1 MITEITEN
9 EILHG
14 QNAPH
19 RFREVVHG
27 SAGGKAVVTFSDRTA
42 HRLNLDLAASL
53 LSSLGTLLSIYP
65 SDGCWSDLGVRL
77 DADPIRTHGT
87 GENPLHIDLV
97 DREFPPKYIA
107 LYCIRNDPHG
117 GGATMLSD
125 LWAAYGGLAEED
137 RSVLSEDLF
146 SYWTDEGAHGVGN
159 SLPTFPV
166 LPSALRAGTVIR
178 FTGKM
183 ATHLHHG
190 LLADPTILPA
200 ASAAFDRLV
209 EHVNHHAL
217 DYLLK
222 PGQMIVFDQRRYA
235 HGRRALG
242 HRQDRVDVDSRRL
255 LKQAYVSGW
264 EDK

>member
-9 EILHG
+9 EILYG
-14 QNAPH
+14 RRAPH

-27 SAGGKAVVTFSDRTA
+27 SADGKAVVTFSDRTA

-65 SDGCWSDLGVRL
+65 SEGCWSDLGVRL

-87 GENPLHIDLV
+87 GENPLHVDLV

-125 LWAAYGGLAEED
+125 LWAACSELAEED
-137 RSVLSEDLF
+137 RSVLSEDRF
-146 SYWTDEGAHGVGN
+146 SYWTDEGVHGVGD

-166 LPSALRAGTVIR
+166 LPSALRAGAVIR
-178 FTGKM
+178 FTEKM
-183 ATHLHHG
+183 ATHLRRG
-190 LLADPTILPA
+190 LLADPAILPA
-200 ASAAFDRLV
+200 AAAAFDRLV
-209 EHVNHHAL
+209 ERVHHHAS
-217 DYLLK
+217 DYLLQ

-242 HRQDRVDVDSRRL
+242 QRQDLVDMEARRL
-255 LKQAYVSGW
+255 LEQAYVSGW
-264 EDK
+264 EDR